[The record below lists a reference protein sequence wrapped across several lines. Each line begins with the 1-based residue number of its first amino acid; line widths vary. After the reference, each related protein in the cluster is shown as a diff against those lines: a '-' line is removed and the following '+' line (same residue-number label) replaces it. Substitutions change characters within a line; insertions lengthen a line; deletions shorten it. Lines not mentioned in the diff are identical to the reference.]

1 MTKWKF
7 HILYVGIWIVN
18 VHMHVHVLLPSQA
31 FINIISEQ
39 LLLLPFSYGPQEVE
53 VDRERNPNK

>member
-1 MTKWKF
+1 M
-7 HILYVGIWIVN
+7 N